1 MGIYW
6 AGGPL
11 SNMVLVVGKV
21 KSLYEIYFF
30 CSYWKAFSSRFDP
43 SRRGIVFSIKVL
55 GNTPPQLK
63 FLFWILRGQ
72 PRHPN
77 TTLYIF
83 GGPTN
88 IYCLCDKYITD
99 RLNESFINHANVHHG
114 SSVVSMSQIDNILQ
128 LKENNP

>member
-55 GNTPPQLK
+55 GNTPPPIKIFVLDSEGSTPSPK
-63 FLFWILRGQ
+63 YHTIYFW
-72 PRHPN
+72 
-77 TTLYIF
+77 
-83 GGPTN
+83 
-88 IYCLCDKYITD
+88 
-99 RLNESFINHANVHHG
+99 G
-114 SSVVSMSQIDNILQ
+114 SHEHLLLV
-128 LKENNP
+128 